1 MPERSIRTR
10 FELEGEKQYKQ
21 AISEINSGVKVLDS
35 EMRKLSATFEGET
48 GSLDFLEREY
58 DILNRKMLSQKDS
71 VETLRQ
77 AVKDAGQAY
86 KESDPRLQQW
96 IIRLNDAEAALAKT
110 YGKLGEVQAAIDND
124 FIDTQTV
131 YVKELSEEVK
141 VFDSQLGLLDKT
153 YKDNADSA
161 EYLSQKQEILKAK
174 IGNQAE
180 AVDVLE
186 AALKKSIEIHGKS
199 AQQTRDLQIA
209 LNSAKGELIET
220 RAAADDTATAMEE
233 LNKPVEET
241 VPEMK
246 SLGDVLDTIADKLG
260 IKLPD
265 GISKFTGGLGK
276 IPAATAAAVTGVA
289 AVVAV
294 VIKLEKKLMDVTKE
308 TAAAAKALEA
318 LSSQTG
324 VSTTDLQAFQYAE
337 DFIGVS
343 SDQLADSLKDLT
355 TKMSDAANGNEE
367 TAAKFDQLSVSIYDA
382 QGNLRSSYDV
392 FLDVIDGLGEM
403 SNQAERDALAMS
415 LINESA
421 QQLNPLIEQG
431 SGSLKKYADE
441 AENVGYILS
450 NDQLKAL
457 TAVDEAQNRLLKS
470 QEAVSK
476 QISAEYA
483 PYMSDALNE
492 TRELI
497 EKVGTALVDSGAVDA
512 FGSILDSA
520 VSLLEP
526 LGDLTAD
533 ILPPLGKLLQGIAGT
548 LAWAADT
555 INLIVGLLTLNG
567 DRISTALGLNPN
579 KASNI
584 QKALYGADYKTESY
598 YDSTGNYYDP
608 TTGQWT
614 GNYFHNAGG
623 NDNFP
628 GGRTRV
634 GENGPE
640 TVYLPQGTVIANA
653 QETRADG
660 GYDAPVNVYIEA
672 RTIQEFN
679 DIIEIVRDAQRVR
692 RMKGAPR

>member
-1 MPERSIRTR
+1 MPTR
-10 FELEGEKQYKQ
+10 QVNTDFKVTGEEKLKR
-21 AISEINSGVKVLDS
+21 AIAEINNGTKVLNS
-35 EMRKLSATFEGET
+35 EMRKLTAEYDGNNDSVE
-48 GSLDFLEREY
+48 FLTQKY
-58 DILNRKMLSQKDS
+58 DILERQMLSQKDK
-71 VETLRQ
+71 VEALKK
-77 AVKDAGQAY
+77 AVADSAAAY
-86 KESDPRLQQW
+86 GEADSRTQNW
-96 IIRLNDAEAALAKT
+96 IIQLNNAEAALANT
-110 YGKLGEVQAAIDND
+110 YGEMGR
-124 FIDTQTV
+124 TQTAI
-131 YVKELSEEVK
+131 ENM
-141 VFDSQLGLLDKT
+141 DGALDDVSGST
-153 YKDNADSA
+153 GSA
-161 EYLSQKQEILKAK
+161 
-174 IGNQAE
+174 AE
-180 AVDVLE
+180 GV
-186 AALKKSIEIHGKS
+186 
-199 AQQTRDLQIA
+199 T
-209 LNSAKGELIET
+209 
-220 RAAADDTATAMEE
+220 
-233 LNKPVEET
+233 
-241 VPEMK
+241 
-246 SLGDVLDTIADKLG
+246 SLGDVLDTVADKLG
-260 IKLPD
+260 VKLPD

-276 IPAATAAAVTGVA
+276 IPASTAAAAAGIA
-289 AVVAV
+289 AVVAAG
-294 VIKLEKKLMDVTKE
+294 IKLERKLMDVTKE
-308 TAAAAKALEA
+308 SAAAAKELEA
-318 LSSQTG
+318 LSLQSG
-324 VSTTDLQAFQYAE
+324 VSAQDLQAFQYAE
-337 DFIGVS
+337 DFLDVS
-343 SDQLADSLKDLT
+343 TDTLTDSLKDLT
-355 TKMSDAANGNEE
+355 TKMSDAKDGNEE
-367 TAAKFDQLSVSIYDA
+367 VIAMFDQLGVSVTDA
-382 QGNLRSSYDV
+382 GGNLRDSYDV

-403 SNQAERDALAMS
+403 SNQAERDALAMG

-421 QQLNPLIEQG
+421 QKLNPLIEQG

-533 ILPPLGKLLQGIAGT
+533 ILPPLGTLLQGIAGT

>member
-1 MPERSIRTR
+1 MPTR
-10 FELEGEKQYKQ
+10 QVNTDFKVTGEEKLKR
-21 AISEINSGVKVLDS
+21 AIAEINNGTKVLNS
-35 EMRKLSATFEGET
+35 EMRKLTAEYDGNNDSVV
-48 GSLDFLEREY
+48 FLTQKY
-58 DILNRKMLSQKDS
+58 DILERQMLTQKDK
-71 VETLRQ
+71 VEALKQ
-77 AVKDAGQAY
+77 AVADSAEAY
-86 KESDPRLQQW
+86 GEADSRTQNW
-96 IIRLNDAEAALAKT
+96 IIQLNNAEAALANT
-110 YGKLGEVQAAIDND
+110 YGEMGR
-124 FIDTQTV
+124 TQTAIENMD
-131 YVKELSEEVK
+131 KSFDEVS
-141 VFDSQLGLLDKT
+141 DSTG
-153 YKDNADSA
+153 SA
-161 EYLSQKQEILKAK
+161 
-174 IGNQAE
+174 AE
-180 AVDVLE
+180 GV
-186 AALKKSIEIHGKS
+186 
-199 AQQTRDLQIA
+199 T
-209 LNSAKGELIET
+209 
-220 RAAADDTATAMEE
+220 
-233 LNKPVEET
+233 
-241 VPEMK
+241 
-246 SLGDVLDTIADKLG
+246 SLGDVLDTVADKLG
-260 IKLPD
+260 VKLPD

-276 IPAATAAAVTGVA
+276 IPASTAAAAAGIA
-289 AVVAV
+289 AVVAAG
-294 VIKLEKKLMDVTKE
+294 IKLERKLMDVTKE
-308 TAAAAKALEA
+308 SAAAAKELEA
-318 LSSQTG
+318 LSLQSG
-324 VSTTDLQAFQYAE
+324 VSAQDLQAFQYAE
-337 DFIGVS
+337 DFLDVS
-343 SDQLADSLKDLT
+343 TDTLTDSLKDLT
-355 TKMSDAANGNEE
+355 TKMSDAKDGNEE
-367 TAAKFDQLSVSIYDA
+367 VIAMFDQLGVSVTDA
-382 QGNLRSSYDV
+382 GGNLRDSYDV

-403 SNQAERDALAMS
+403 SNQAERDALAMG

-421 QQLNPLIEQG
+421 QKLNPLIEQG
-431 SGSLKKYADE
+431 SGSLKKYAAE

-526 LGDLTAD
+526 LGDLTSD
-533 ILPPLGKLLQGIAGT
+533 ILPPLGTLLQGIAGT

-598 YDSTGNYYDP
+598 YDSTGNYYDS

-614 GNYFHNAGG
+614 GNYYHNAGG

>member
-1 MPERSIRTR
+1 MATR
-10 FELEGEKQYKQ
+10 KVNTEFTVTGEEKLRR
-21 AISEINSGVKVLDS
+21 AITEINNGAKVLKS
-35 EMRKLSATFEGET
+35 EMNKLTAEYDGNTDSAE
-48 GSLDFLEREY
+48 FLTQKY
-58 DILNRKMLSQKDS
+58 DILERQMLTQKDK
-71 VETLRQ
+71 VEALKQ
-77 AVKDAGQAY
+77 AVADSAEAY
-86 KESDPRLQQW
+86 GEADSRTQNW
-96 IIRLNDAEAALAKT
+96 IIQLNNAEAALANT
-110 YGKLGEVQAAIDND
+110 YGEMGR
-124 FIDTQTV
+124 TQTAI
-131 YVKELSEEVK
+131 ENM
-141 VFDSQLGLLDKT
+141 DGALDNVSGST
-153 YKDNADSA
+153 GSA
-161 EYLSQKQEILKAK
+161 
-174 IGNQAE
+174 AE
-180 AVDVLE
+180 GV
-186 AALKKSIEIHGKS
+186 
-199 AQQTRDLQIA
+199 T
-209 LNSAKGELIET
+209 
-220 RAAADDTATAMEE
+220 
-233 LNKPVEET
+233 
-241 VPEMK
+241 
-246 SLGDVLDTIADKLG
+246 SLGDVLDTVADKLG
-260 IKLPD
+260 VKLPD

-276 IPAATAAAVTGVA
+276 IPASTAAAAAGIA
-289 AVVAV
+289 AVVAAG
-294 VIKLEKKLMDVTKE
+294 IKLERKLMDVTKE
-308 TAAAAKALEA
+308 SAAAAKELEA
-318 LSSQTG
+318 LSLQSG
-324 VSTTDLQAFQYAE
+324 VSAQDLQAFQYAE
-337 DFIGVS
+337 DFLDVS
-343 SDQLADSLKDLT
+343 TDTLTDSLKDLT
-355 TKMSDAANGNEE
+355 TKMSDAKDGNEDVI
-367 TAAKFDQLSVSIYDA
+367 AMFDQLGVSVTDA
-382 QGNLRSSYDV
+382 GGNLRDSYDV

-403 SNQAERDALAMS
+403 SNQAERDALAMG

-421 QQLNPLIEQG
+421 QKLNPLIEQG

-497 EKVGTALVDSGAVDA
+497 EKVGTALIDSGAVDA
-512 FGSILDSA
+512 FGSIQHSA

-526 LGDLTAD
+526 LGDLTSD
-533 ILPPLGKLLQGIAGT
+533 ILPPLGTLLQGIAGT

>member
-1 MPERSIRTR
+1 MATR
-10 FELEGEKQYKQ
+10 KVNTEFTVTGEEKLRR
-21 AISEINSGVKVLDS
+21 AITEINNGAKVLKS
-35 EMRKLSATFEGET
+35 EMNKLTAEYDGNTDSAE
-48 GSLDFLEREY
+48 FLTQKY
-58 DILNRKMLSQKDS
+58 DILERQMLTQKDK
-71 VETLRQ
+71 VEALKQ
-77 AVKDAGQAY
+77 AVADSAEAY
-86 KESDPRLQQW
+86 GEADSRTQNW
-96 IIRLNDAEAALAKT
+96 IIQLNNAEAALANI
-110 YGKLGEVQAAIDND
+110 YGEMGR
-124 FIDTQTV
+124 TQTAI
-131 YVKELSEEVK
+131 ENM
-141 VFDSQLGLLDKT
+141 DGALDNVSGST
-153 YKDNADSA
+153 
-161 EYLSQKQEILKAK
+161 
-174 IGNQAE
+174 
-180 AVDVLE
+180 
-186 AALKKSIEIHGKS
+186 
-199 AQQTRDLQIA
+199 
-209 LNSAKGELIET
+209 ET
-220 RAAADDTATAMEE
+220 ASGGME
-233 LNKPVEET
+233 
-241 VPEMK
+241 
-246 SLGDVLDTIADKLG
+246 SLGDVLDTVADKLG
-260 IKLPD
+260 INLPD

-276 IPAATAAAVTGVA
+276 IPASTAAAVAGIA
-289 AVVAV
+289 AVVAI

-367 TAAKFDQLSVSIYDA
+367 TAAKFDQLGVSIYDA

-431 SGSLKKYADE
+431 SGSLKKYAAE

-457 TAVDEAQNRLLKS
+457 TDVDEAQNRLLKS

-476 QISAEYA
+476 QISAQYA

-497 EKVGTALVDSGAVDA
+497 EKVGTALIDSGAVDA

-526 LGDLTAD
+526 LGDLVSD
-533 ILPPLGKLLQGIAGT
+533 LLPPLGVLLQGVAGT
-548 LAWAADT
+548 IAWIADT

>member
-1 MPERSIRTR
+1 MATR
-10 FELEGEKQYKQ
+10 KVNTEFTVTGEEKLRR
-21 AISEINSGVKVLDS
+21 AITEINNGAKVLKS
-35 EMRKLSATFEGET
+35 EMNKLTAEYDGNTDSAE
-48 GSLDFLEREY
+48 FLTQKY
-58 DILNRKMLSQKDS
+58 DILERQMLTQKDK
-71 VETLRQ
+71 VEALKQ
-77 AVKDAGQAY
+77 AVADSAEAY
-86 KESDPRLQQW
+86 GEADSRTQNW
-96 IIRLNDAEAALAKT
+96 IIQLNNAEAALANT
-110 YGKLGEVQAAIDND
+110 YGEMGR
-124 FIDTQTV
+124 TQTAI
-131 YVKELSEEVK
+131 E
-141 VFDSQLGLLDKT
+141 DMDGALDNVSGST
-153 YKDNADSA
+153 
-161 EYLSQKQEILKAK
+161 
-174 IGNQAE
+174 
-180 AVDVLE
+180 
-186 AALKKSIEIHGKS
+186 
-199 AQQTRDLQIA
+199 
-209 LNSAKGELIET
+209 ET
-220 RAAADDTATAMEE
+220 ASGGME
-233 LNKPVEET
+233 
-241 VPEMK
+241 
-246 SLGDVLDTIADKLG
+246 SLGDVLDTVADKLG

-265 GISKFTGGLGK
+265 GISKFTGGVGK
-276 IPAATAAAVTGVA
+276 IPASTAAAAAGVA

-294 VIKLEKKLMDVTKE
+294 DIKLEKKLMDVTKE

-318 LSSQTG
+318 LSLQTS

-367 TAAKFDQLSVSIYDA
+367 TAAKFDQLGVSIYDA

-431 SGSLKKYADE
+431 SGSLKKYAAE

-497 EKVGTALVDSGAVDA
+497 EKVGTALIDSGAVEA

-533 ILPPLGKLLQGIAGT
+533 ILPPLGTLLQGIAGT

>member
-1 MPERSIRTR
+1 MAKRKIET
-10 FELEGEKQYKQ
+10 ELTLIGEEKFKR
-21 AISEINSGVKVLDS
+21 AIAEINNGAKVLKS
-35 EMRKLSATFEGET
+35 EMNNLTAEYDGNTDSAE
-48 GSLDFLEREY
+48 FLTQKY
-58 DILNRKMLSQKDS
+58 DILERQMLTQKDK
-71 VETLRQ
+71 VEALKQ
-77 AVKDAGQAY
+77 AVADSAEAY
-86 KESDPRLQQW
+86 GEADSRTQNW
-96 IIRLNDAEAALAKT
+96 IIQLNNAEAALANT
-110 YGKLGEVQAAIDND
+110 YGEMGR
-124 FIDTQTV
+124 TQTAI
-131 YVKELSEEVK
+131 E
-141 VFDSQLGLLDKT
+141 DMDGALD
-153 YKDNADSA
+153 
-161 EYLSQKQEILKAK
+161 
-174 IGNQAE
+174 
-180 AVDVLE
+180 DV
-186 AALKKSIEIHGKS
+186 SGS
-199 AQQTRDLQIA
+199 T
-209 LNSAKGELIET
+209 ET
-220 RAAADDTATAMEE
+220 ASGGME
-233 LNKPVEET
+233 
-241 VPEMK
+241 
-246 SLGDVLDTIADKLG
+246 SLGDMLDTVADKLG

-265 GISKFTGGLGK
+265 SITRTADGLGS
-276 IPAATAAAVTGVA
+276 IPTSTAVAAGAFAAVL
-289 AVVAV
+289 AVVV
-294 VIKLEKKLMDVTKE
+294 KLEKKLMDMTKE
-308 TAAAAKALEA
+308 AADSAKNLVDM
-318 LSSQTG
+318 SSQTG
-324 VSTTDLQAFQYAE
+324 ISTENLQAFQYAE

-343 SDQLADSLKDLT
+343 TDTIADSLKDLT
-355 TKMSDAANGNEE
+355 TKMSDAANGNEDVIE
-367 TAAKFDQLSVSIYDA
+367 KFDQLGVSIYDA
-382 QGNLRSSYDV
+382 DGNLRNADDTFWDV
-392 FLDVIDGLGEM
+392 VDSLGEM
-403 SNQAERDALAMS
+403 SNQTERDALAMD

-421 QQLNPLIEQG
+421 QKLNPLIEIG
-431 SGSLKKYADE
+431 SEGFKKYADE

-457 TAVDEAQNRLLKS
+457 TDVDEAQNRLLKS

-483 PYMSDALNE
+483 PYMSDALNQ

-497 EKVGTALVDSGAVDA
+497 EKVGTALVDSGAVEA

-526 LGDLTAD
+526 LGDLVSD
-533 ILPPLGKLLQGIAGT
+533 LLPPLGVLLQGVAGT
-548 LAWAADT
+548 IAWIADT

>member
-1 MPERSIRTR
+1 VATR
-10 FELEGEKQYKQ
+10 KVNTEFTVTGEEKLRR
-21 AISEINSGVKVLDS
+21 AITEINNGAKVLKS
-35 EMRKLSATFEGET
+35 EMNKLTAEYDGNTDSAE
-48 GSLDFLEREY
+48 FLTQKY
-58 DILNRKMLSQKDS
+58 DILERQMLTQKDK
-71 VETLRQ
+71 VEALKQ
-77 AVKDAGQAY
+77 AVADSAEAY
-86 KESDPRLQQW
+86 GEADSRTQNW
-96 IIRLNDAEAALAKT
+96 IIQLNNAEAALANT
-110 YGKLGEVQAAIDND
+110 YGEMGR
-124 FIDTQTV
+124 TQTAIEDMD
-131 YVKELSEEVK
+131 KSLDEVS
-141 VFDSQLGLLDKT
+141 DSTG
-153 YKDNADSA
+153 SA
-161 EYLSQKQEILKAK
+161 A
-174 IGNQAE
+174 G
-180 AVDVLE
+180 
-186 AALKKSIEIHGKS
+186 GM
-199 AQQTRDLQIA
+199 T
-209 LNSAKGELIET
+209 
-220 RAAADDTATAMEE
+220 
-233 LNKPVEET
+233 
-241 VPEMK
+241 
-246 SLGDVLDTIADKLG
+246 SLGDVLDTVADKLG

-276 IPAATAAAVTGVA
+276 IPASTAAAAAGIA
-289 AVVAV
+289 AVVAI

-308 TAAAAKALEA
+308 TAAAAKELEA
-318 LSSQTG
+318 LSLQTG

-367 TAAKFDQLSVSIYDA
+367 TAAKFDQLGVSIYDA

-403 SNQAERDALAMS
+403 SNQAERDALAMG

-431 SGSLKKYADE
+431 SGSLKKYAAE

-483 PYMSDALNE
+483 PYMSDALNQ

-533 ILPPLGKLLQGIAGT
+533 ILPPLGTLLQGIAGT

-598 YDSTGNYYDP
+598 YDSTGNFYDP

>member
-1 MPERSIRTR
+1 MATR
-10 FELEGEKQYKQ
+10 KVNTEFTVTGEEKLRR
-21 AISEINSGVKVLDS
+21 AITEINNGAKVLKS
-35 EMRKLSATFEGET
+35 EMNKLTAEYDGNTDSAE
-48 GSLDFLEREY
+48 FLTQKY
-58 DILNRKMLSQKDS
+58 DILERQMLTQKDK
-71 VETLRQ
+71 VEALKQ
-77 AVKDAGQAY
+77 AVADSAEAY
-86 KESDPRLQQW
+86 GEADSRTQNW
-96 IIRLNDAEAALAKT
+96 IIQLNNAEAALANT
-110 YGKLGEVQAAIDND
+110 YGEMGR
-124 FIDTQTV
+124 TQTAIENMD
-131 YVKELSEEVK
+131 KSLDEVS
-141 VFDSQLGLLDKT
+141 DSTG
-153 YKDNADSA
+153 SA
-161 EYLSQKQEILKAK
+161 
-174 IGNQAE
+174 AE
-180 AVDVLE
+180 GV
-186 AALKKSIEIHGKS
+186 
-199 AQQTRDLQIA
+199 T
-209 LNSAKGELIET
+209 
-220 RAAADDTATAMEE
+220 
-233 LNKPVEET
+233 
-241 VPEMK
+241 
-246 SLGDVLDTIADKLG
+246 SLGDVLDTVADKLG
-260 IKLPD
+260 VKLPD
-265 GISKFTGGLGK
+265 GLSKFTGGLGK
-276 IPAATAAAVTGVA
+276 IPASTAAAAAGIA
-289 AVVAV
+289 AVVAAG
-294 VIKLEKKLMDVTKE
+294 IKLERKLMDVTKE
-308 TAAAAKALEA
+308 TAAAAKELEA
-318 LSSQTG
+318 LSLQTS

-367 TAAKFDQLSVSIYDA
+367 TAAKFDQLGVSIYDA

-431 SGSLKKYADE
+431 SGSLKKYAAE

-457 TAVDEAQNRLLKS
+457 TDVDEAQNRLLKS

-497 EKVGTALVDSGAVDA
+497 EKVGTALIDSGAVDA

-533 ILPPLGKLLQGIAGT
+533 ILPPLGTLLQGIAGT

>member
-1 MPERSIRTR
+1 MATR
-10 FELEGEKQYKQ
+10 KVNTEFTVTGEEKLRR
-21 AISEINSGVKVLDS
+21 AITEINNGAKVLKS
-35 EMRKLSATFEGET
+35 EMNKLTAEYDGNTDSAE
-48 GSLDFLEREY
+48 FLTQKY
-58 DILNRKMLSQKDS
+58 DILERQMLTQKDK
-71 VETLRQ
+71 VEALKQ
-77 AVKDAGQAY
+77 AVADSAEAY
-86 KESDPRLQQW
+86 GEADSRTQNW
-96 IIRLNDAEAALAKT
+96 IIQLNNAEAALANT
-110 YGKLGEVQAAIDND
+110 YGEMGR
-124 FIDTQTV
+124 TQTAIENMD
-131 YVKELSEEVK
+131 KSLDEVS
-141 VFDSQLGLLDKT
+141 DSTG
-153 YKDNADSA
+153 SA
-161 EYLSQKQEILKAK
+161 
-174 IGNQAE
+174 AE
-180 AVDVLE
+180 GV
-186 AALKKSIEIHGKS
+186 
-199 AQQTRDLQIA
+199 T
-209 LNSAKGELIET
+209 
-220 RAAADDTATAMEE
+220 
-233 LNKPVEET
+233 
-241 VPEMK
+241 
-246 SLGDVLDTIADKLG
+246 SLGDVLDTVADKLG
-260 IKLPD
+260 VKLPD
-265 GISKFTGGLGK
+265 GLSKFTGGLGK
-276 IPAATAAAVTGVA
+276 IPASTAAAAAGIA
-289 AVVAV
+289 AVVAAG
-294 VIKLEKKLMDVTKE
+294 IKLERKLMDVTKE
-308 TAAAAKALEA
+308 TAAAAKELEA
-318 LSSQTG
+318 LSLQTS

-367 TAAKFDQLSVSIYDA
+367 TAAKFDQLGVSIYDA

-431 SGSLKKYADE
+431 SGSLKKYAAE

-457 TAVDEAQNRLLKS
+457 TDVDEAQNRLLKS

-497 EKVGTALVDSGAVDA
+497 EKVGTALIDSGAVEA

-533 ILPPLGKLLQGIAGT
+533 ILPPLGTLLQGIAGT

>member
-1 MPERSIRTR
+1 MPTR
-10 FELEGEKQYKQ
+10 QVNTDFKVTGEEKLKR
-21 AISEINSGVKVLDS
+21 AIAEINNGTKVLNS
-35 EMRKLSATFEGET
+35 EMRKLTAEYDGNNDSVE
-48 GSLDFLEREY
+48 FLTQKY
-58 DILNRKMLSQKDS
+58 DILERQMLTQKDK
-71 VETLRQ
+71 VEALKQ
-77 AVKDAGQAY
+77 AVADSAEAY
-86 KESDPRLQQW
+86 GEADSRTQNW
-96 IIRLNDAEAALAKT
+96 IIQLNNAEAALANT
-110 YGKLGEVQAAIDND
+110 YGEMGR
-124 FIDTQTV
+124 TQTAIENMD
-131 YVKELSEEVK
+131 KSLDEVS
-141 VFDSQLGLLDKT
+141 DSTG
-153 YKDNADSA
+153 SA
-161 EYLSQKQEILKAK
+161 
-174 IGNQAE
+174 AE
-180 AVDVLE
+180 GV
-186 AALKKSIEIHGKS
+186 
-199 AQQTRDLQIA
+199 T
-209 LNSAKGELIET
+209 
-220 RAAADDTATAMEE
+220 
-233 LNKPVEET
+233 
-241 VPEMK
+241 
-246 SLGDVLDTIADKLG
+246 SLGDVLDTVADKLG
-260 IKLPD
+260 VKLPD
-265 GISKFTGGLGK
+265 GLSKFTGGLGK
-276 IPAATAAAVTGVA
+276 IPASTAAAAAGIA
-289 AVVAV
+289 AVVAAG
-294 VIKLEKKLMDVTKE
+294 IKLERKLMDVTKE
-308 TAAAAKALEA
+308 TAAAAKELEA
-318 LSSQTG
+318 LSLQTS

-367 TAAKFDQLSVSIYDA
+367 TAAKFDQLGVSIYDA

-392 FLDVIDGLGEM
+392 FLDAIDGLGEM

-431 SGSLKKYADE
+431 SGSLKKYAAE

-457 TAVDEAQNRLLKS
+457 TDVDEAQNRLLKS

-497 EKVGTALVDSGAVDA
+497 EKVGTALIDSGAVDA

-533 ILPPLGKLLQGIAGT
+533 ILPPLGTLLQGIAGT

>member
-1 MPERSIRTR
+1 MATR
-10 FELEGEKQYKQ
+10 KVNTEFTVTGEEKLRR
-21 AISEINSGVKVLDS
+21 AITEINNGAKVLKS
-35 EMRKLSATFEGET
+35 EMNKLTAEYDGNTDSAE
-48 GSLDFLEREY
+48 FLTQKY
-58 DILNRKMLSQKDS
+58 DILERQMLTQKDK
-71 VETLRQ
+71 VEALKQ
-77 AVKDAGQAY
+77 AVADSAEAY
-86 KESDPRLQQW
+86 GEADSRTQNW
-96 IIRLNDAEAALAKT
+96 IIQLNNAEAALANT
-110 YGKLGEVQAAIDND
+110 YGEMGR
-124 FIDTQTV
+124 TQTAI
-131 YVKELSEEVK
+131 EDMDGS
-141 VFDSQLGLLDKT
+141 LDDVSGST
-153 YKDNADSA
+153 GSA
-161 EYLSQKQEILKAK
+161 A
-174 IGNQAE
+174 G
-180 AVDVLE
+180 
-186 AALKKSIEIHGKS
+186 GM
-199 AQQTRDLQIA
+199 T
-209 LNSAKGELIET
+209 
-220 RAAADDTATAMEE
+220 
-233 LNKPVEET
+233 
-241 VPEMK
+241 
-246 SLGDVLDTIADKLG
+246 SLGDVLDTVADKLG

-276 IPAATAAAVTGVA
+276 IPASTAAAAAGIA
-289 AVVAV
+289 AVVAI
-294 VIKLEKKLMDVTKE
+294 VIKLEKKLMDDTKE
-308 TAAAAKALEA
+308 TAAAAKELEA
-318 LSSQTG
+318 LSLQTS

-367 TAAKFDQLSVSIYDA
+367 TAAKFDQLGVSIYDA

-431 SGSLKKYADE
+431 SGSLKKYAAE

-457 TAVDEAQNRLLKS
+457 TAVDDAQNRLLKS

-483 PYMSDALNE
+483 PYMSDALNQ

-497 EKVGTALVDSGAVDA
+497 EKVGKALIDSGAVDA

-526 LGDLTAD
+526 LGDLVSD
-533 ILPPLGKLLQGIAGT
+533 LLPPLGVLLQGVAGT
-548 LAWAADT
+548 IAWIADT

>member
-1 MPERSIRTR
+1 MPTR
-10 FELEGEKQYKQ
+10 QVNTDFKVTGEEKLKR
-21 AISEINSGVKVLDS
+21 AIAEINNGTKVLNS
-35 EMRKLSATFEGET
+35 EMRKLTAEYDGNTDSVE
-48 GSLDFLEREY
+48 FLTQKY
-58 DILNRKMLSQKDS
+58 DILERQMLSQKDK
-71 VETLRQ
+71 VEALKK
-77 AVKDAGQAY
+77 AVADSAAAY
-86 KESDPRLQQW
+86 GEADSRTQNW
-96 IIRLNDAEAALAKT
+96 IIQLNNAEAALANT
-110 YGKLGEVQAAIDND
+110 YGEMGR
-124 FIDTQTV
+124 TQTAIENMDGV
-131 YVKELSEEVK
+131 
-141 VFDSQLGLLDKT
+141 LDDVSGST
-153 YKDNADSA
+153 GSA
-161 EYLSQKQEILKAK
+161 
-174 IGNQAE
+174 AE
-180 AVDVLE
+180 GV
-186 AALKKSIEIHGKS
+186 
-199 AQQTRDLQIA
+199 T
-209 LNSAKGELIET
+209 
-220 RAAADDTATAMEE
+220 
-233 LNKPVEET
+233 
-241 VPEMK
+241 
-246 SLGDVLDTIADKLG
+246 SLGDVLDTVADKLG
-260 IKLPD
+260 VKLPD

-276 IPAATAAAVTGVA
+276 IPASTAAAAAGIA
-289 AVVAV
+289 AVVAAG
-294 VIKLEKKLMDVTKE
+294 IKLERKLMDVTKE
-308 TAAAAKALEA
+308 SAAAAKELEA
-318 LSSQTG
+318 LSLQSG
-324 VSTTDLQAFQYAE
+324 VSAQDLQAFQYAE
-337 DFIGVS
+337 DFLDVS
-343 SDQLADSLKDLT
+343 TDTLTDSLKDLT
-355 TKMSDAANGNEE
+355 TKMSDAKDGNEE
-367 TAAKFDQLSVSIYDA
+367 VISMFDQLGVSVTDA
-382 QGNLRSSYDV
+382 GGNLRDSYDV

-403 SNQAERDALAMS
+403 SNQDERDALAMG

-421 QQLNPLIEQG
+421 QKLNPLIEQG

-533 ILPPLGKLLQGIAGT
+533 ILPPLGTLLQGIAGT

-584 QKALYGADYKTESY
+584 QKALYGGDYKTDSY

>member
-1 MPERSIRTR
+1 MPTR
-10 FELEGEKQYKQ
+10 QVNTDFKVTGEEKLKR
-21 AISEINSGVKVLDS
+21 AIAEINNGTKVLNS
-35 EMRKLSATFEGET
+35 EMRKLTAEYDGNNDSIE
-48 GSLDFLEREY
+48 FLTQKY
-58 DILNRKMLSQKDS
+58 DILERQMLSQKDK
-71 VETLRQ
+71 VEALKK
-77 AVKDAGQAY
+77 AVADSAEAY
-86 KESDPRLQQW
+86 GEADSRTQNW
-96 IIRLNDAEAALAKT
+96 IIQLNNAEAALANT
-110 YGKLGEVQAAIDND
+110 YGEMGR
-124 FIDTQTV
+124 TQTAIENMD
-131 YVKELSEEVK
+131 KSLDEV
-141 VFDSQLGLLDKT
+141 SGST
-153 YKDNADSA
+153 GSA
-161 EYLSQKQEILKAK
+161 
-174 IGNQAE
+174 AE
-180 AVDVLE
+180 GV
-186 AALKKSIEIHGKS
+186 
-199 AQQTRDLQIA
+199 T
-209 LNSAKGELIET
+209 
-220 RAAADDTATAMEE
+220 
-233 LNKPVEET
+233 
-241 VPEMK
+241 
-246 SLGDVLDTIADKLG
+246 SLGDVLDTVADKLG
-260 IKLPD
+260 VKLPD

-276 IPAATAAAVTGVA
+276 IPASTAAAAAGIA
-289 AVVAV
+289 AVVAAG
-294 VIKLEKKLMDVTKE
+294 IKLERKLMDVTKE
-308 TAAAAKALEA
+308 SAAAAKELEA
-318 LSSQTG
+318 LSLQSG
-324 VSTTDLQAFQYAE
+324 VSAQDLQAFQYAE
-337 DFIGVS
+337 DFLDVS
-343 SDQLADSLKDLT
+343 TDTLTDSLKDLT
-355 TKMSDAANGNEE
+355 TKMSDAKDGNEE
-367 TAAKFDQLSVSIYDA
+367 VITMFDQLGVSVTDA
-382 QGNLRSSYDV
+382 GGNLRDSYDV

-403 SNQAERDALAMS
+403 SNQAERDALAMG

-421 QQLNPLIEQG
+421 QKLNPLIEQG
-431 SGSLKKYADE
+431 SASLKKYADE

-483 PYMSDALNE
+483 PYMYDALNQ

-497 EKVGTALVDSGAVDA
+497 EKVGTATIDSGAVEA

-533 ILPPLGKLLQGIAGT
+533 ILPPLGTLLQGIAGT

>member
-1 MPERSIRTR
+1 MPTR
-10 FELEGEKQYKQ
+10 QVNTDFKVTGEEKLKR
-21 AISEINSGVKVLDS
+21 AIAEINNGTKVLNS
-35 EMRKLSATFEGET
+35 EMRKLTAEYDGNNDSVE
-48 GSLDFLEREY
+48 FLTQKY
-58 DILNRKMLSQKDS
+58 DILERQMLSQKDK
-71 VETLRQ
+71 VETLKQ
-77 AVKDAGQAY
+77 AVADSAAAY
-86 KESDPRLQQW
+86 GEADSRTQNW
-96 IIRLNDAEAALAKT
+96 IIQLNNAEAALANT
-110 YGKLGEVQAAIDND
+110 YGEMGR
-124 FIDTQTV
+124 TQTAIENMD
-131 YVKELSEEVK
+131 KSLDEVS
-141 VFDSQLGLLDKT
+141 DSTG
-153 YKDNADSA
+153 SA
-161 EYLSQKQEILKAK
+161 
-174 IGNQAE
+174 AE
-180 AVDVLE
+180 GVA
-186 AALKKSIEIHGKS
+186 
-199 AQQTRDLQIA
+199 
-209 LNSAKGELIET
+209 
-220 RAAADDTATAMEE
+220 
-233 LNKPVEET
+233 
-241 VPEMK
+241 
-246 SLGDVLDTIADKLG
+246 SLGDVLDTVADKLG
-260 IKLPD
+260 VKLPD

-276 IPAATAAAVTGVA
+276 IPASTAAAAAGIA
-289 AVVAV
+289 AVVAAG
-294 VIKLEKKLMDVTKE
+294 IKLERKLMDVTKE
-308 TAAAAKALEA
+308 SAAAAKELEA
-318 LSSQTG
+318 LSLQSG
-324 VSTTDLQAFQYAE
+324 VSAQDLQAFQYAE
-337 DFIGVS
+337 DFLDVS
-343 SDQLADSLKDLT
+343 TDTLTDSLKDLT
-355 TKMSDAANGNEE
+355 TKMSDAKDGNEDVI
-367 TAAKFDQLSVSIYDA
+367 AMFDQLGVSVTDA
-382 QGNLRSSYDV
+382 GGNLRDSYDV

-403 SNQAERDALAMS
+403 SNQAERDALAMG

-421 QQLNPLIEQG
+421 QKLNPLIEQG
-431 SGSLKKYADE
+431 SGSLKKYAAE

-450 NDQLKAL
+450 NNQLKAL

-483 PYMSDALNE
+483 PSMSDALNQ

-497 EKVGTALVDSGAVDA
+497 EKVGTALVDSGAVEA

-533 ILPPLGKLLQGIAGT
+533 ILPPLGTLLQGIAGT

-555 INLIVGLLTLNG
+555 INLIVGMLTLNG

-614 GNYFHNAGG
+614 GNYYHNAGG

>member
-1 MPERSIRTR
+1 MATR
-10 FELEGEKQYKQ
+10 KVNTEFTVTGEEKLRR
-21 AISEINSGVKVLDS
+21 AITEINNGAKVLKS
-35 EMRKLSATFEGET
+35 EMNKLTAEYDGNTDSAE
-48 GSLDFLEREY
+48 FLTQKY
-58 DILNRKMLSQKDS
+58 DILERQMLTQKDK
-71 VETLRQ
+71 VEALKQ
-77 AVKDAGQAY
+77 AVADSAEAY
-86 KESDPRLQQW
+86 GEADSRTQNW
-96 IIRLNDAEAALAKT
+96 IIQLNNAEAALANT
-110 YGKLGEVQAAIDND
+110 YGEMGR
-124 FIDTQTV
+124 TQTAI
-131 YVKELSEEVK
+131 E
-141 VFDSQLGLLDKT
+141 DMDGALDDVSGST
-153 YKDNADSA
+153 GSA
-161 EYLSQKQEILKAK
+161 A
-174 IGNQAE
+174 G
-180 AVDVLE
+180 
-186 AALKKSIEIHGKS
+186 GM
-199 AQQTRDLQIA
+199 T
-209 LNSAKGELIET
+209 
-220 RAAADDTATAMEE
+220 
-233 LNKPVEET
+233 
-241 VPEMK
+241 
-246 SLGDVLDTIADKLG
+246 SLGDVLDTVADKLG
-260 IKLPD
+260 VKLPD

-276 IPAATAAAVTGVA
+276 IPAATAAAVTGIA

-294 VIKLEKKLMDVTKE
+294 VIQLTKKLIDVTKE
-308 TAAAAKALEA
+308 TAAAAKELQA

-324 VSTTDLQAFQYAE
+324 ISTRDLQAFQYAE

-367 TAAKFDQLSVSIYDA
+367 TAAKFDQLGVSIYDA

-403 SNQAERDALAMS
+403 SNQAERDALAMG

-421 QQLNPLIEQG
+421 QKLNPLIEQG
-431 SGSLKKYADE
+431 SASLKKYADE

-497 EKVGTALVDSGAVDA
+497 EKVGTALIDSGAVEA

-533 ILPPLGKLLQGIAGT
+533 ILPPLGTLLQGIAGT

-584 QKALYGADYKTESY
+584 QKALYGADYKTESS

>member
-1 MPERSIRTR
+1 MPTR
-10 FELEGEKQYKQ
+10 QVNTDFKVTGEEKLKR
-21 AISEINSGVKVLDS
+21 AIAEINNGTKVLNS
-35 EMRKLSATFEGET
+35 EMRKLTAEYDGNNDSVE
-48 GSLDFLEREY
+48 FLTQKY
-58 DILNRKMLSQKDS
+58 DILERQMLSQKDK
-71 VETLRQ
+71 VEALKK
-77 AVKDAGQAY
+77 AVADSAAAY
-86 KESDPRLQQW
+86 GEADSRTQNW
-96 IIRLNDAEAALAKT
+96 IIQLNNAEAALANT
-110 YGKLGEVQAAIDND
+110 YGEMGR
-124 FIDTQTV
+124 TQTAIENMD
-131 YVKELSEEVK
+131 KSLDEVS
-141 VFDSQLGLLDKT
+141 DSTG
-153 YKDNADSA
+153 SA
-161 EYLSQKQEILKAK
+161 
-174 IGNQAE
+174 AE
-180 AVDVLE
+180 GV
-186 AALKKSIEIHGKS
+186 
-199 AQQTRDLQIA
+199 T
-209 LNSAKGELIET
+209 
-220 RAAADDTATAMEE
+220 
-233 LNKPVEET
+233 
-241 VPEMK
+241 
-246 SLGDVLDTIADKLG
+246 SLGDVLDTVADKLG
-260 IKLPD
+260 VKLPD

-276 IPAATAAAVTGVA
+276 IPASTAAAAAGIA
-289 AVVAV
+289 AVVAAG
-294 VIKLEKKLMDVTKE
+294 IKLERKLMDITKE
-308 TAAAAKALEA
+308 SAAAAKELEA
-318 LSSQTG
+318 LSLQSG
-324 VSTTDLQAFQYAE
+324 VSAQDLQAFQYAE
-337 DFIGVS
+337 DFLDVS
-343 SDQLADSLKDLT
+343 TDTLTDSLKDLT
-355 TKMSDAANGNEE
+355 TKMSDAKDGNEDVI
-367 TAAKFDQLSVSIYDA
+367 AMFDQLGVSVTNA
-382 QGNLRSSYDV
+382 GGNLRDSYDV

-403 SNQAERDALAMS
+403 SNQAERDALAMG

-421 QQLNPLIEQG
+421 QKLNPLIEQG
-431 SGSLKKYADE
+431 SGSLKKYAAE

-483 PYMSDALNE
+483 PYMSDALNQ

-497 EKVGTALVDSGAVDA
+497 EKVGTALVDSGAVEA

-533 ILPPLGKLLQGIAGT
+533 ILPPLGTLLQGIAGT

-584 QKALYGADYKTESY
+584 QKALYGADYKSESY

>member
-1 MPERSIRTR
+1 MAKRKIET
-10 FELEGEKQYKQ
+10 ELTLTGEEKFKR
-21 AISEINSGVKVLDS
+21 AISEINNGAKVLSS
-35 EMRKLSATFEGET
+35 EMRKLSAEYDGNTDSAE
-48 GSLDFLEREY
+48 FLTQKY
-58 DILNRKMLSQKDS
+58 DILERQMLTQKDK
-71 VETLRQ
+71 VEALKQ
-77 AVKDAGQAY
+77 AVADSAEAY
-86 KESDPRLQQW
+86 GEADSRTQNW
-96 IIRLNDAEAALAKT
+96 IIQLNNAEAALANT
-110 YGKLGEVQAAIDND
+110 YGEMGR
-124 FIDTQTV
+124 TQTAI
-131 YVKELSEEVK
+131 E
-141 VFDSQLGLLDKT
+141 DMDGALDDVSGST
-153 YKDNADSA
+153 GSA
-161 EYLSQKQEILKAK
+161 A
-174 IGNQAE
+174 G
-180 AVDVLE
+180 
-186 AALKKSIEIHGKS
+186 GM
-199 AQQTRDLQIA
+199 T
-209 LNSAKGELIET
+209 
-220 RAAADDTATAMEE
+220 
-233 LNKPVEET
+233 
-241 VPEMK
+241 
-246 SLGDVLDTIADKLG
+246 SLGDVLDTVADKLG

-276 IPAATAAAVTGVA
+276 IPASTAAAAAGIA
-289 AVVAV
+289 AVVAI

-308 TAAAAKALEA
+308 TAAAAKELEA
-318 LSSQTG
+318 LSLQTS

-367 TAAKFDQLSVSIYDA
+367 TAAKFDQLGVSIYDA

-470 QEAVSK
+470 QEAVTK

-520 VSLLEP
+520 ISLLEP
-526 LGDLTAD
+526 LGDLVSD
-533 ILPPLGKLLQGIAGT
+533 LLPPLGVLLQGVAGT
-548 LAWAADT
+548 IAWIADT

>member
-1 MPERSIRTR
+1 MATR
-10 FELEGEKQYKQ
+10 KVNTEFTVTGEEKLRR
-21 AISEINSGVKVLDS
+21 AITEINNGAKVLKSEINKLTAEYDGNTDS
-35 EMRKLSATFEGET
+35 AE
-48 GSLDFLEREY
+48 FLTQKY
-58 DILNRKMLSQKDS
+58 DILERQMLTQKDK
-71 VETLRQ
+71 VEALKQ
-77 AVKDAGQAY
+77 AVADSAEAY
-86 KESDPRLQQW
+86 GEADSRTQNW
-96 IIRLNDAEAALAKT
+96 IIQLNNAEAALANT
-110 YGKLGEVQAAIDND
+110 YGEMGR
-124 FIDTQTV
+124 TQTAIEDMD
-131 YVKELSEEVK
+131 KA
-141 VFDSQLGLLDKT
+141 FDGVSGST
-153 YKDNADSA
+153 
-161 EYLSQKQEILKAK
+161 
-174 IGNQAE
+174 G
-180 AVDVLE
+180 
-186 AALKKSIEIHGKS
+186 
-199 AQQTRDLQIA
+199 
-209 LNSAKGELIET
+209 
-220 RAAADDTATAMEE
+220 TATEGM
-233 LNKPVEET
+233 T
-241 VPEMK
+241 
-246 SLGDVLDTIADKLG
+246 SLGDVLDTVADKLG

-276 IPAATAAAVTGVA
+276 IPASTAAAAAGIA
-289 AVVAV
+289 AVVAI
-294 VIKLEKKLMDVTKE
+294 VIKLEKKLIDVTKE
-308 TAAAAKALEA
+308 TAAAAKELEA
-318 LSSQTG
+318 LSLQTG

-367 TAAKFDQLSVSIYDA
+367 TAAKFDQLGVSIYDA
-382 QGNLRSSYDV
+382 QGNLRSAYDV

-403 SNQAERDALAMS
+403 GNQAERDALAMG

-421 QQLNPLIEQG
+421 QKLNPLIEQG
-431 SGSLKKYADE
+431 SGSLKKYAAE

-483 PYMSDALNE
+483 PYMSDALNQ

-497 EKVGTALVDSGAVDA
+497 EKVGKALVDSGAVEA

-533 ILPPLGKLLQGIAGT
+533 ILPPLGTLLKGVAGT
-548 LAWAADT
+548 IAWIADT

-567 DRISTALGLNPN
+567 DRISTALGFNPN

-584 QKALYGADYKTESY
+584 QKTLYGADYKTESY

-608 TTGQWT
+608 TTGQFS

>member
-1 MPERSIRTR
+1 MATRKVNTEFTVTGEEKLRRART
-10 FELEGEKQYKQ
+10 
-21 AISEINSGVKVLDS
+21 EINNGAKVLKS
-35 EMRKLSATFEGET
+35 EMNKLTAEYDGNTDSAE
-48 GSLDFLEREY
+48 FLTQKY
-58 DILNRKMLSQKDS
+58 DILERQMLTQKDK
-71 VETLRQ
+71 VEALKQ
-77 AVKDAGQAY
+77 AVADSAEAY
-86 KESDPRLQQW
+86 GEADSKTQGW
-96 IIRLNDAEAALAKT
+96 IIQLNNAEAALANT
-110 YGKLGEVQAAIDND
+110 YGEMGR
-124 FIDTQTV
+124 TQTAI
-131 YVKELSEEVK
+131 EDMDGS
-141 VFDSQLGLLDKT
+141 LDNVSGST
-153 YKDNADSA
+153 
-161 EYLSQKQEILKAK
+161 
-174 IGNQAE
+174 
-180 AVDVLE
+180 
-186 AALKKSIEIHGKS
+186 
-199 AQQTRDLQIA
+199 
-209 LNSAKGELIET
+209 ET
-220 RAAADDTATAMEE
+220 ASGGME
-233 LNKPVEET
+233 
-241 VPEMK
+241 
-246 SLGDVLDTIADKLG
+246 SLGDVLDTVADKLG

-265 GISKFTGGLGK
+265 SITKTADGLGA
-276 IPAATAAAVTGVA
+276 IPTSTAVAAGAFAAVL
-289 AVVAV
+289 AVVV
-294 VIKLEKKLMDVTKE
+294 KLEKKLMDMTKE
-308 TAAAAKALEA
+308 AADSAKNLVDM
-318 LSSQTG
+318 SSQTG
-324 VSTTDLQAFQYAE
+324 ISTENLQAFQYAE

-343 SDQLADSLKDLT
+343 TDTIADSLKDLT
-355 TKMSDAANGNEE
+355 TKMSDAANGNEDVIE
-367 TAAKFDQLSVSIYDA
+367 KFDQLGVSIYDA
-382 QGNLRSSYDV
+382 DGNLRNAEDTFWDV
-392 FLDVIDGLGEM
+392 VDSLGEM
-403 SNQAERDALAMS
+403 SNQTERDALAMD

-421 QQLNPLIEQG
+421 QKLNPLIEIG
-431 SGSLKKYADE
+431 SEGFKKYADE

-457 TAVDEAQNRLLKS
+457 TDVDEAQNRLLKS

-497 EKVGTALVDSGAVDA
+497 EKVGTALIDSGAVDA

-526 LGDLTAD
+526 LGDLVSD
-533 ILPPLGKLLQGIAGT
+533 LLPPLGVLLQGVAGT
-548 LAWAADT
+548 IAWIADT

>member
-1 MPERSIRTR
+1 MATR
-10 FELEGEKQYKQ
+10 KVNTEFTVTGEEKLRR
-21 AISEINSGVKVLDS
+21 AITEINNGAKVLKS
-35 EMRKLSATFEGET
+35 EMNKLTAEYDGNTDSAE
-48 GSLDFLEREY
+48 FLTQKY
-58 DILNRKMLSQKDS
+58 DILERQMLTQKDK
-71 VETLRQ
+71 VEALKQ
-77 AVKDAGQAY
+77 AVADSAEAY
-86 KESDPRLQQW
+86 GEADSRTQNW
-96 IIRLNDAEAALAKT
+96 IIQLNNAEAALANI
-110 YGKLGEVQAAIDND
+110 YGEMGR
-124 FIDTQTV
+124 TQTAI
-131 YVKELSEEVK
+131 EGM
-141 VFDSQLGLLDKT
+141 DGALDDVSGST
-153 YKDNADSA
+153 GSA
-161 EYLSQKQEILKAK
+161 
-174 IGNQAE
+174 AE
-180 AVDVLE
+180 DM
-186 AALKKSIEIHGKS
+186 
-199 AQQTRDLQIA
+199 D
-209 LNSAKGELIET
+209 
-220 RAAADDTATAMEE
+220 
-233 LNKPVEET
+233 
-241 VPEMK
+241 
-246 SLGDVLDTIADKLG
+246 SLGDVLDTVADKLG

-276 IPAATAAAVTGVA
+276 IPASTAAAAAGIA
-289 AVVAV
+289 AVVAI

-308 TAAAAKALEA
+308 TAAAAKEFEA
-318 LSSQTG
+318 LSLQTG

-367 TAAKFDQLSVSIYDA
+367 TAAKFDQLGVSIYDA

-497 EKVGTALVDSGAVDA
+497 EKVGKALIDSGAVDA

-533 ILPPLGKLLQGIAGT
+533 ILPPLGTLLQGIAGT

>member
-1 MPERSIRTR
+1 MPTR
-10 FELEGEKQYKQ
+10 QVNTDFKVTGEEKLKR
-21 AISEINSGVKVLDS
+21 AIAEINNGTKVLNS
-35 EMRKLSATFEGET
+35 EMRKLTAEYDGNTDSAE
-48 GSLDFLEREY
+48 FLTQKY
-58 DILNRKMLSQKDS
+58 DILERQMLSQKDK
-71 VETLRQ
+71 VEALKK
-77 AVKDAGQAY
+77 AVADSAAAY
-86 KESDPRLQQW
+86 GEADSRTQNW
-96 IIRLNDAEAALAKT
+96 IIQLNNAEAALANT
-110 YGKLGEVQAAIDND
+110 YGEMGR
-124 FIDTQTV
+124 TQTAI
-131 YVKELSEEVK
+131 ENM
-141 VFDSQLGLLDKT
+141 DGALDDVSGST
-153 YKDNADSA
+153 GSA
-161 EYLSQKQEILKAK
+161 
-174 IGNQAE
+174 AE
-180 AVDVLE
+180 GV
-186 AALKKSIEIHGKS
+186 
-199 AQQTRDLQIA
+199 T
-209 LNSAKGELIET
+209 
-220 RAAADDTATAMEE
+220 
-233 LNKPVEET
+233 
-241 VPEMK
+241 
-246 SLGDVLDTIADKLG
+246 SLGDVLDTVADKLG
-260 IKLPD
+260 VKLPD

-276 IPAATAAAVTGVA
+276 IPASTAAAAAGIA
-289 AVVAV
+289 AVVAAG
-294 VIKLEKKLMDVTKE
+294 IKLERKLMDVTKE
-308 TAAAAKALEA
+308 SAAAAKELET
-318 LSSQTG
+318 LTLQSG
-324 VSTTDLQAFQYAE
+324 VSAQDLQAFQYAE
-337 DFIGVS
+337 DFLDVS
-343 SDQLADSLKDLT
+343 TDTLTDSLKDLT
-355 TKMSDAANGNEE
+355 TKMSDAKDGNEE
-367 TAAKFDQLSVSIYDA
+367 VIAMFDQLGVSVTDA
-382 QGNLRSSYDV
+382 GGNLRDSYDV

-403 SNQAERDALAMS
+403 SNQAERDALAMG

-421 QQLNPLIEQG
+421 QKLNPLIEQG
-431 SGSLKKYADE
+431 SASLKKYADE

-497 EKVGTALVDSGAVDA
+497 EKVGTALIDSGAVEA

-533 ILPPLGKLLQGIAGT
+533 ILPPLGTLLQGIAGT

-608 TTGQWT
+608 TTGRWT

>member
-1 MPERSIRTR
+1 MATR
-10 FELEGEKQYKQ
+10 KVNTEFTVTGEEKLRR
-21 AISEINSGVKVLDS
+21 AITEINNGAKVLKS
-35 EMRKLSATFEGET
+35 EMNKLTAEYDGNTDSAE
-48 GSLDFLEREY
+48 FLTQKY
-58 DILNRKMLSQKDS
+58 DILERQMLTQKDK
-71 VETLRQ
+71 VEALKQ
-77 AVKDAGQAY
+77 AVADSAEAY
-86 KESDPRLQQW
+86 GEADSKTQGW
-96 IIRLNDAEAALAKT
+96 IIQLNNAEAALANT
-110 YGKLGEVQAAIDND
+110 YGEMGR
-124 FIDTQTV
+124 TQTAI
-131 YVKELSEEVK
+131 E
-141 VFDSQLGLLDKT
+141 DMDGALDDVSGST
-153 YKDNADSA
+153 GSA
-161 EYLSQKQEILKAK
+161 A
-174 IGNQAE
+174 G
-180 AVDVLE
+180 
-186 AALKKSIEIHGKS
+186 GM
-199 AQQTRDLQIA
+199 T
-209 LNSAKGELIET
+209 
-220 RAAADDTATAMEE
+220 
-233 LNKPVEET
+233 
-241 VPEMK
+241 
-246 SLGDVLDTIADKLG
+246 SLGDVLDTVADKLG

-276 IPAATAAAVTGVA
+276 IPASTAAAAAGIA
-289 AVVAV
+289 AVVAI

-308 TAAAAKALEA
+308 TAAAAKELEA
-318 LSSQTG
+318 LSLQTG

-367 TAAKFDQLSVSIYDA
+367 TAAKFDQLGVSIYDA

-431 SGSLKKYADE
+431 SGSLKKYAAE

-457 TAVDEAQNRLLKS
+457 TDVDEAQNRLLKS

-497 EKVGTALVDSGAVDA
+497 EKVGTALIDSGAVDA

-526 LGDLTAD
+526 LGDLVSD
-533 ILPPLGKLLQGIAGT
+533 LLPPLGVLLQGVAGT
-548 LAWAADT
+548 IAWIADT

>member
-1 MPERSIRTR
+1 MATR
-10 FELEGEKQYKQ
+10 KVNTEFTVTGEEKLRR
-21 AISEINSGVKVLDS
+21 AIAEINNGTKVLNS
-35 EMRKLSATFEGET
+35 EMRKLTAEYDGNTDSAE
-48 GSLDFLEREY
+48 FLTQKY
-58 DILNRKMLSQKDS
+58 DILERQMLTQKDK
-71 VETLRQ
+71 VEALKQ
-77 AVKDAGQAY
+77 AVADSAEAY
-86 KESDPRLQQW
+86 GEADSRTQNW
-96 IIRLNDAEAALAKT
+96 IIQLNNAEAALANI
-110 YGKLGEVQAAIDND
+110 YGEMGR
-124 FIDTQTV
+124 TQTAI
-131 YVKELSEEVK
+131 ENM
-141 VFDSQLGLLDKT
+141 DGALDDVSGST
-153 YKDNADSA
+153 GSA
-161 EYLSQKQEILKAK
+161 
-174 IGNQAE
+174 AE
-180 AVDVLE
+180 GV
-186 AALKKSIEIHGKS
+186 
-199 AQQTRDLQIA
+199 T
-209 LNSAKGELIET
+209 
-220 RAAADDTATAMEE
+220 
-233 LNKPVEET
+233 
-241 VPEMK
+241 
-246 SLGDVLDTIADKLG
+246 SLGDVLDTVADKLG
-260 IKLPD
+260 VKLPD

-276 IPAATAAAVTGVA
+276 IPASTAAAAAGIA
-289 AVVAV
+289 AVVAAG
-294 VIKLEKKLMDVTKE
+294 IKLERKLMDVTKE
-308 TAAAAKALEA
+308 SAAAAKELEA
-318 LSSQTG
+318 LSLQSGASAQ
-324 VSTTDLQAFQYAE
+324 DLQAFQYAE
-337 DFIGVS
+337 DFLDVS
-343 SDQLADSLKDLT
+343 TDTLTDSLKDLT
-355 TKMSDAANGNEE
+355 TKMSDAKDGNEE
-367 TAAKFDQLSVSIYDA
+367 VIAMFDQLGVSVTDA
-382 QGNLRSSYDV
+382 GGNLRDSYDV

-403 SNQAERDALAMS
+403 GNQAERDALAMG

-421 QQLNPLIEQG
+421 QKLNPLIEQG
-431 SGSLKKYADE
+431 SASLKKYADE

-497 EKVGTALVDSGAVDA
+497 EKVGTALIDSGAVDA

-533 ILPPLGKLLQGIAGT
+533 ILPPLGTLLQGIAGT

>member
-1 MPERSIRTR
+1 MATR
-10 FELEGEKQYKQ
+10 KVNTEFTVTGEEKLRR
-21 AISEINSGVKVLDS
+21 AITEINNGAKVLKS
-35 EMRKLSATFEGET
+35 EMNKLTAEYDGNTDSAE
-48 GSLDFLEREY
+48 FLTQKY
-58 DILNRKMLSQKDS
+58 DILERQMLTQKDK
-71 VETLRQ
+71 VEALKQ
-77 AVKDAGQAY
+77 AVADSAEAY
-86 KESDPRLQQW
+86 GEADSRTQNW
-96 IIRLNDAEAALAKT
+96 IIQLNNAEAALANT
-110 YGKLGEVQAAIDND
+110 YGEMGR
-124 FIDTQTV
+124 TQTAI
-131 YVKELSEEVK
+131 EDMDGS
-141 VFDSQLGLLDKT
+141 LDNVSGST
-153 YKDNADSA
+153 
-161 EYLSQKQEILKAK
+161 
-174 IGNQAE
+174 
-180 AVDVLE
+180 
-186 AALKKSIEIHGKS
+186 
-199 AQQTRDLQIA
+199 
-209 LNSAKGELIET
+209 ET
-220 RAAADDTATAMEE
+220 ASGGME
-233 LNKPVEET
+233 
-241 VPEMK
+241 
-246 SLGDVLDTIADKLG
+246 SLGDVLDTVADKLG

-265 GISKFTGGLGK
+265 SITKTADGLGA
-276 IPAATAAAVTGVA
+276 IPTSTAVAAGAFAAVL
-289 AVVAV
+289 AVVV
-294 VIKLEKKLMDVTKE
+294 KLEKKLMDMTKE
-308 TAAAAKALEA
+308 AADSAKNLVDM
-318 LSSQTG
+318 SSQTG
-324 VSTTDLQAFQYAE
+324 ISTENLQAFQYAE

-343 SDQLADSLKDLT
+343 TDTIADSLKDLT
-355 TKMSDAANGNEE
+355 TKMSDAANGNEDVIE
-367 TAAKFDQLSVSIYDA
+367 KFDQLGVSIYDA
-382 QGNLRSSYDV
+382 DGNLRNAEDTFWDV
-392 FLDVIDGLGEM
+392 VDSLGEM
-403 SNQAERDALAMS
+403 SNQTERDALAMD

-421 QQLNPLIEQG
+421 QKLNPLIEIG
-431 SGSLKKYADE
+431 SEGFKKYADE

-457 TAVDEAQNRLLKS
+457 TDVDEAQNRLLKS

-497 EKVGTALVDSGAVDA
+497 EKVGTALIDSGAVDA

-520 VSLLEP
+520 ISLLEP
-526 LGDLTAD
+526 LGDLVSD
-533 ILPPLGKLLQGIAGT
+533 LLPPLGVLLQGVAGT
-548 LAWAADT
+548 IAWIADT

>member
-1 MPERSIRTR
+1 MATR
-10 FELEGEKQYKQ
+10 KVNTEFTVTGEEKLRR
-21 AISEINSGVKVLDS
+21 AITEINNGAKVLKS
-35 EMRKLSATFEGET
+35 EMNKLTAEYDGNTDSAE
-48 GSLDFLEREY
+48 FLTQKY
-58 DILNRKMLSQKDS
+58 DILERQMLTQKDK
-71 VETLRQ
+71 VEALKQ
-77 AVKDAGQAY
+77 AVADSAAAY
-86 KESDPRLQQW
+86 GEADSRTQNW
-96 IIRLNDAEAALAKT
+96 IIQLNNAEAALANI
-110 YGKLGEVQAAIDND
+110 YGEMGR
-124 FIDTQTV
+124 TQTAI
-131 YVKELSEEVK
+131 ENM
-141 VFDSQLGLLDKT
+141 DGALD
-153 YKDNADSA
+153 
-161 EYLSQKQEILKAK
+161 
-174 IGNQAE
+174 
-180 AVDVLE
+180 DV
-186 AALKKSIEIHGKS
+186 SGS
-199 AQQTRDLQIA
+199 T
-209 LNSAKGELIET
+209 ET
-220 RAAADDTATAMEE
+220 ASGGME
-233 LNKPVEET
+233 
-241 VPEMK
+241 
-246 SLGDVLDTIADKLG
+246 SLGDVLDTVADKLG

-276 IPAATAAAVTGVA
+276 IPASTAAAAAGIA
-289 AVVAV
+289 AVVAI
-294 VIKLEKKLMDVTKE
+294 VIKLEQKLMDVTKE
-308 TAAAAKALEA
+308 TAAAAKELEA
-318 LSSQTG
+318 LSLQTS

-367 TAAKFDQLSVSIYDA
+367 TAAKFDQLGASIYDA

-497 EKVGTALVDSGAVDA
+497 EKVGKALIDSGAVEA

-526 LGDLTAD
+526 LGDLVSD
-533 ILPPLGKLLQGIAGT
+533 LLPPLGVLLQGVAGT
-548 LAWAADT
+548 IAWIADT

-598 YDSTGNYYDP
+598 YDSAGNYYDP

>member
-1 MPERSIRTR
+1 MATR
-10 FELEGEKQYKQ
+10 KVNTEFTVTGEEKLRR
-21 AISEINSGVKVLDS
+21 AITEINNGAKVLKS
-35 EMRKLSATFEGET
+35 EMNKLTAEYDGNTDSAE
-48 GSLDFLEREY
+48 FLTQKY
-58 DILNRKMLSQKDS
+58 DILERQMLTQKDK
-71 VETLRQ
+71 VEALKQ
-77 AVKDAGQAY
+77 AVADSAEAY
-86 KESDPRLQQW
+86 GEADSRTQNW
-96 IIRLNDAEAALAKT
+96 IIQLNNAEAALANT
-110 YGKLGEVQAAIDND
+110 YGEMGR
-124 FIDTQTV
+124 TQTAIENMD
-131 YVKELSEEVK
+131 KSLDEVS
-141 VFDSQLGLLDKT
+141 DSTG
-153 YKDNADSA
+153 SA
-161 EYLSQKQEILKAK
+161 
-174 IGNQAE
+174 AE
-180 AVDVLE
+180 GV
-186 AALKKSIEIHGKS
+186 
-199 AQQTRDLQIA
+199 T
-209 LNSAKGELIET
+209 
-220 RAAADDTATAMEE
+220 
-233 LNKPVEET
+233 
-241 VPEMK
+241 
-246 SLGDVLDTIADKLG
+246 SLGDVLDTVADKLG
-260 IKLPD
+260 VKLPD

-276 IPAATAAAVTGVA
+276 IPASTAAAAAGVA

-294 VIKLEKKLMDVTKE
+294 VIKLEEKLMDVTKE
-308 TAAAAKALEA
+308 TAAAAKALET
-318 LSSQTG
+318 LSLQTS

-367 TAAKFDQLSVSIYDA
+367 TAAKFDQLGVSIYDA

-431 SGSLKKYADE
+431 SGSLKKYAAE

-497 EKVGTALVDSGAVDA
+497 EKVGTALIDSGAVDA

-533 ILPPLGKLLQGIAGT
+533 ILPPLGTLLQGIAGT

-614 GNYFHNAGG
+614 GNYFYNAGG

>member
-1 MPERSIRTR
+1 MASRKVNTEFTVT
-10 FELEGEKQYKQ
+10 GEKELRR
-21 AISEINSGVKVLDS
+21 AITEINNGAKVLKSEMNKLTAEYDGNTDSAEFLAEKYDILTRQMLTQQDKVKVL
-35 EMRKLSATFEGET
+35 K
-48 GSLDFLEREY
+48 
-58 DILNRKMLSQKDS
+58 
-71 VETLRQ
+71 Q
-77 AVKDAGQAY
+77 AVAGAAEAY
-86 KESDPRLQQW
+86 GEADSRTQNW
-96 IIRLNDAEAALAKT
+96 IIELNNAKAALANIS
-110 YGKLGEVQAAIDND
+110 GEWER
-124 FIDTQTV
+124 T
-131 YVKELSEEVK
+131 
-141 VFDSQLGLLDKT
+141 
-153 YKDNADSA
+153 
-161 EYLSQKQEILKAK
+161 
-174 IGNQAE
+174 
-180 AVDVLE
+180 
-186 AALKKSIEIHGKS
+186 
-199 AQQTRDLQIA
+199 
-209 LNSAKGELIET
+209 
-220 RAAADDTATAMEE
+220 DTAIEDMNKALDGVSGSTGTATEDM
-233 LNKPVEET
+233 T
-241 VPEMK
+241 
-246 SLGDVLDTIADKLG
+246 SLGDVLDTVADKLG

-265 GISKFTGGLGK
+265 GISKFTGRLGK
-276 IPAATAAAVTGVA
+276 IPASTAAAAAGIA
-289 AVVAV
+289 AVVAI
-294 VIKLEKKLMDVTKE
+294 VIKLEKKLIDVTKE
-308 TAAAAKALEA
+308 TAAAAKELEA
-318 LSSQTG
+318 LSLQTG

-367 TAAKFDQLSVSIYDA
+367 TAAKFDQLGVSIYDA

-403 SNQAERDALAMS
+403 SNQAERDALAMG

-431 SGSLKKYADE
+431 SGSLKKYAAE

-470 QEAVSK
+470 QEAVTK

-483 PYMSDALNE
+483 PYMSDALNQ

-520 VSLLEP
+520 ISLLEP
-526 LGDLTAD
+526 LGDLVSD
-533 ILPPLGKLLQGIAGT
+533 LLPPLGVLLQGVAGT
-548 LAWAADT
+548 IAWIADT

>member
-1 MPERSIRTR
+1 MATR
-10 FELEGEKQYKQ
+10 KVNTEFTVTGEEKLRR
-21 AISEINSGVKVLDS
+21 AITEINNGAKVLKS
-35 EMRKLSATFEGET
+35 EMNKLAAEYDGNTDSAE
-48 GSLDFLEREY
+48 FLTQKY
-58 DILNRKMLSQKDS
+58 DILERQMLTQKDK
-71 VETLRQ
+71 VEALKQ
-77 AVKDAGQAY
+77 AVADSAEAY
-86 KESDPRLQQW
+86 GEADSRTQNW
-96 IIRLNDAEAALAKT
+96 IIQLNNAEAALANI
-110 YGKLGEVQAAIDND
+110 YGEMGR
-124 FIDTQTV
+124 TQTAIEGMDGV
-131 YVKELSEEVK
+131 
-141 VFDSQLGLLDKT
+141 LDDVSGST
-153 YKDNADSA
+153 GSA
-161 EYLSQKQEILKAK
+161 
-174 IGNQAE
+174 AE
-180 AVDVLE
+180 
-186 AALKKSIEIHGKS
+186 GM
-199 AQQTRDLQIA
+199 T
-209 LNSAKGELIET
+209 
-220 RAAADDTATAMEE
+220 
-233 LNKPVEET
+233 
-241 VPEMK
+241 
-246 SLGDVLDTIADKLG
+246 SLGDVLDTVADKLG

-276 IPAATAAAVTGVA
+276 IPASTAAAAAGIA
-289 AVVAV
+289 AVVAI

-308 TAAAAKALEA
+308 SAAAAKELEA
-318 LSSQTG
+318 LSLQTG

-367 TAAKFDQLSVSIYDA
+367 TAAKFEQLGVSIYDA

-431 SGSLKKYADE
+431 SGSLKKYAAE

-457 TAVDEAQNRLLKS
+457 TDVDEAQNRLLKS

-483 PYMSDALNE
+483 PYMSDALNQ

-533 ILPPLGKLLQGIAGT
+533 ILPPLGTLLQGIAGT

-672 RTIQEFN
+672 RRIQEFN

>member
-1 MPERSIRTR
+1 MATR
-10 FELEGEKQYKQ
+10 KVNTEFTVTGEEKLRR
-21 AISEINSGVKVLDS
+21 AITEINNGAKVLKS
-35 EMRKLSATFEGET
+35 EMNKLTAEYDGNTDSAE
-48 GSLDFLEREY
+48 FLTQKY
-58 DILNRKMLSQKDS
+58 DILERQMLTQKDK
-71 VETLRQ
+71 VEALKQ
-77 AVKDAGQAY
+77 AVADSAEAY
-86 KESDPRLQQW
+86 GEADSKTQGW
-96 IIRLNDAEAALAKT
+96 IIQLNNAEAALANT
-110 YGKLGEVQAAIDND
+110 YGEMGR
-124 FIDTQTV
+124 TQTAI
-131 YVKELSEEVK
+131 E
-141 VFDSQLGLLDKT
+141 DMDGALDDVSGST
-153 YKDNADSA
+153 GSA
-161 EYLSQKQEILKAK
+161 
-174 IGNQAE
+174 AE
-180 AVDVLE
+180 GV
-186 AALKKSIEIHGKS
+186 
-199 AQQTRDLQIA
+199 T
-209 LNSAKGELIET
+209 
-220 RAAADDTATAMEE
+220 
-233 LNKPVEET
+233 
-241 VPEMK
+241 
-246 SLGDVLDTIADKLG
+246 SLGDVLDTVADKLG

-276 IPAATAAAVTGVA
+276 IPAATAAAVTGIA

-294 VIKLEKKLMDVTKE
+294 VIQLTKKLIDVTKE
-308 TAAAAKALEA
+308 TAAAAKELQA

-324 VSTTDLQAFQYAE
+324 ISTRDLQAFQYAE

-355 TKMSDAANGNEE
+355 TKMADAANGNEE
-367 TAAKFDQLSVSIYDA
+367 TAAKFDQLGVSIYDA

-431 SGSLKKYADE
+431 SGSLKKYAAE

-457 TAVDEAQNRLLKS
+457 TAVDDAMNRLRLS
-470 QEAVSK
+470 QEAVTK
-476 QISAEYA
+476 QISAEFA

-492 TRELI
+492 TRKLI
-497 EKVGTALVDSGAVDA
+497 ENIGKALVDSGAVDA
-512 FGSILDSA
+512 IGSILDSV
-520 VSLLEP
+520 VSILEP
-526 LGDLTAD
+526 LSELTQVLMPVASVQ
-533 ILPPLGKLLQGIAGT
+533 LKAVAGT
-548 LAWAADT
+548 IAWIADA
-555 INLIVGLLTLNG
+555 INLIAGLLTLNG